1 MKEGREGS
9 LCVFMCICVF
19 TNVKYMYEVHIVYT
33 NGFMMSKESEL
44 HHSTGSLIDGAHP
57 SPRTDRDYLGCYC
70 PKACETAKGKKKK
83 VVLLGIDPRA
93 SGLSRQCSATNRQPP
108 LFL

>member
-1 MKEGREGS
+1 MKEGGEGS

-33 NGFMMSKESEL
+33 NGFMMSNESEL

-57 SPRTDRDYLGCYC
+57 SLRNDRDYLGCYC
-70 PKACETAKGKKKK
+70 LKTFETAKGKKEKWCHWESIP
-83 VVLLGIDPRA
+83 G
-93 SGLSRQCSATNRQPP
+93 PP
-108 LFL
+108 A

>member
-9 LCVFMCICVF
+9 LCVFICIYVF
-19 TNVKYMYEVHIVYT
+19 TNVKYMYEVHILYT

-57 SPRTDRDYLGCYC
+57 SQRTDRDYLGCYYS
-70 PKACETAKGKKKK
+70 P
-83 VVLLGIDPRA
+83 PR
-93 SGLSRQCSATNRQPP
+93 PP
-108 LFL
+108 LRKRGGCRWVS

>member
-83 VVLLGIDPRA
+83 WCCWESNPG
-93 SGLSRQCSATNRQPP
+93 P
-108 LFL
+108 LA